1 MKKRKT
7 IFTALVAF
15 LVLMLGVNL
24 NAGAQDLF
32 GIGGIR
38 GMIPKKAKTAEYD
51 PSVKLKKGMAR
62 TIYIDPKTGKKMMLD
77 RMASEQ
83 YSNGDVAQV
92 KSMEA
97 WMKDEW
103 KDKDFMNRVKELFVK
118 RFPTAQ
124 AARID
129 SKANVK
135 YKIGFIGAMN
145 DTWQYRRNSLGIVIE
160 RFVRLRVIFE
170 FEDGEVITGDYE
182 MKEPNAGGGN
192 YDDESLAINF
202 FNSEPYNIEPKTLSG
217 WEVQTDCYTSTLK

>member
-1 MKKRKT
+1 MKKRRT
-7 IFTALVAF
+7 IFTALIAM
-15 LVLMLGVNL
+15 LVLMMGASY
-24 NAGAQDLF
+24 NAEAQDLF

-51 PSVKLKKGMAR
+51 PNVKLKKGMAR
-62 TIYIDPKTGKKMMLD
+62 TIYIDPNTGKKMMLD

-83 YSNGDVAQV
+83 RSDGTAVTV
-92 KSMEA
+92 KSMQD

-103 KDKDFMNRVKELFVK
+103 KDKEMMSRVKELFVK
-118 RFPTAQ
+118 RFPTAK

-129 SKANVK
+129 SKANVN
-135 YKIGFIGAMN
+135 YKIGFIGAI
-145 DTWQYRRNSLGIVIE
+145 DDAWQYRRNSLGVILE

-170 FEDGEVITGDYE
+170 FEDGEVITGFYE
-182 MKEPNAGGGN
+182 MKETHQGGGN

-202 FNSEPYNIEPKTLSG
+202 VNNEPYNIEARSLSG